1 MPLKGPVSTAF
12 SGGGR
17 PGKRGE
23 GGWHETVVSRRVGTV
38 GVGVHGVGSPPHLV

>member
-1 MPLKGPVSTAF
+1 MVNCVQQGGG
-12 SGGGR
+12 GGGR

-23 GGWHETVVSRRVGTV
+23 GGWHETVVSGRVGTV